1 MKTRVRLLPDLV
13 LTESGWQS
21 GRAVVVEGG
30 RIAAIEHS
38 GRLWPGDLGL
48 GGKALL
54 PGTVNA
60 HCHTFQSLLRG
71 LGDDLDFMGWR
82 DRVLYPFSQKLDRN
96 GIKLGAAFAFA
107 EMALHGATTCVD
119 FFYLHDEGN
128 ENAEAVIEAAR
139 EVGIRLVLARA
150 MYDWEGAPKRY
161 RESVADATARVR
173 ELIARHRNDPTVAV
187 QPAPHSPHGASA
199 AMIHAGW
206 EVAEAEGTPFHIHVA
221 EGRYEG
227 ERTLKEHGATPVRYL
242 DRLGVLGPRMIG
254 VHCVWLDDEEITLM
268 GARRA
273 ALAYCPSSNMFL
285 GDGITRVPEML
296 RAGVRVG
303 LGTDGGCT
311 NNRLSV
317 FEEMRMTSLLQRVRL
332 LDGTALSAE
341 TAFALGT
348 RAGAEILGVEAGVIA
363 PGRLA
368 DLVAVDLG
376 DASLHPRTDLLKSV
390 VYAMSPRAVTDVWVH
405 GRRVVESSRLATV
418 DSSELLARVGELTRG
433 WAV

>member
-1 MKTRVRLLPDLV
+1 MRLLPDLV
-13 LTESGWQS
+13 LTESGWKS
-21 GRAVVVEGG
+21 GRAVVIEGG
-30 RIAAIEHS
+30 RITAIEPA

-54 PGTVNA
+54 PGTVNL

-82 DRVLYPFSQKLDRN
+82 DRVLYPFSQKLDRE

-119 FFYLHDEGN
+119 FFYLQDEGN

-173 ELIARHRNDPTVAV
+173 ELIARYRNDPTVAV
-187 QPAPHSPHGASA
+187 QPAPHSPHGASP
-199 AMIHAGW
+199 AMIRAGW
-206 EVAEAEGTPFHIHVA
+206 EVAQAEGTPFHIHVA
-221 EGRYEG
+221 EGPYEG

-242 DRLGVLGPRMIG
+242 DRLGVLGPRLIG

-268 GARRA
+268 GERRA

-332 LDGTALSAE
+332 LDGTAISAD

-348 RAGAEILGVEAGVIA
+348 RSGAEILGLEAGVIA
-363 PGRLA
+363 PGTLA

-376 DASLHPRTDLLKSV
+376 HASLHPRTDLLKSV
-390 VYAMSPRAVTDVWVH
+390 VYAMSPQAVTDVWVH
-405 GRRVVESSRLATV
+405 GRRIVESSRLATV
-418 DSSELLARVGELTRG
+418 DSRELLARVGELTRG
-433 WAV
+433 WAI